1 MSALRPPPSIRALS
15 WSRSHISLSFCVNH
29 TRTSRLQSR
38 VHGGVR
44 SACWR
49 VVAGAKF
56 ASVACQQLC
65 ATAGRVR
72 VRYRDATRRCRVHW
86 RWYSAPC
93 DDCQQCTLWHE
104 RGGDVPYGLVCCSW
118 WVADVRTAAHHC
130 VFAYARVCVSPGDHG
145 RLGQGDKTTSLA
157 PVFVK
162 ACAADG
168 RTDGDELLSGVTYAC
183 AGGTFSIA
191 ICSVDA

>member
-1 MSALRPPPSIRALS
+1 MPD
-15 WSRSHISLSFCVNH
+15 VQ
-29 TRTSRLQSR
+29 T
-38 VHGGVR
+38 
-44 SACWR
+44 
-49 VVAGAKF
+49 GAH
-56 ASVACQQLC
+56 
-65 ATAGRVR
+65 
-72 VRYRDATRRCRVHW
+72 Y
-86 RWYSAPC
+86 
-93 DDCQQCTLWHE
+93 
-104 RGGDVPYGLVCCSW
+104 
-118 WVADVRTAAHHC
+118 C
-130 VFAYARVCVSPGDHG
+130 VFAYARVWVPPGDHG